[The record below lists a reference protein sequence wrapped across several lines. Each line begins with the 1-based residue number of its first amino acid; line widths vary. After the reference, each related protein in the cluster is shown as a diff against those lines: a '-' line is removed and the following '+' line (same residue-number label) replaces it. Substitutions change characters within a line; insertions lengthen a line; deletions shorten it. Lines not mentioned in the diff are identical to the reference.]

1 MAKENEE
8 TIELGEKEKL
18 TEILSECYEVA
29 ELESK
34 KDDIGDLITA
44 IGEED
49 SKVIIELANIKHACR
64 GAAIT
69 LAIYKILHPEQ
80 DIRSH
85 KVEYENV
92 FSARGVDHNVTVPFL
107 IQKGLPYNV
116 DTHWLSQTLSYSQP
130 YMPDVILKTVPKKV
144 GPDFIIT
151 ANMIQNADST
161 ERVKKITILILEK
174 MIEER
179 NKGNIPLTKPKNLS
193 IDQIMEILHRQF
205 STNYEK
211 NAPRLPQ
218 VAVYAIYKCLMND
231 VDRYSDFEL
240 KPLERMKTANR
251 KSGTVGDIDLWENG
265 RPIEAV
271 EIKYEIPVGIAHV
284 SEAIQKVQTESV
296 ERYFILSTAKPDSN
310 EWDEVQ
316 KLISDFRK
324 SNGCEII
331 VNGVYETIKYYL
343 RLLKSTNE
351 FVNAYTELLA
361 IDEDINYEHKV
372 AWNAICAE
380 RE

>member
-1 MAKENEE
+1 M
-8 TIELGEKEKL
+8 
-18 TEILSECYEVA
+18 
-29 ELESK
+29 
-34 KDDIGDLITA
+34 
-44 IGEED
+44 
-49 SKVIIELANIKHACR
+49 
-64 GAAIT
+64 
-69 LAIYKILHPEQ
+69 
-80 DIRSH
+80 
-85 KVEYENV
+85 
-92 FSARGVDHNVTVPFL
+92 

>member
-1 MAKENEE
+1 MDY
-8 TIELGEKEKL
+8 ICEKE
-18 TEILSECYEVA
+18 
-29 ELESK
+29 
-34 KDDIGDLITA
+34 
-44 IGEED
+44 
-49 SKVIIELANIKHACR
+49 
-64 GAAIT
+64 
-69 LAIYKILHPEQ
+69 
-80 DIRSH
+80 
-85 KVEYENV
+85 
-92 FSARGVDHNVTVPFL
+92 
-107 IQKGLPYNV
+107 
-116 DTHWLSQTLSYSQP
+116 
-130 YMPDVILKTVPKKV
+130 M
-144 GPDFIIT
+144 
-151 ANMIQNADST
+151 
-161 ERVKKITILILEK
+161 
-174 MIEER
+174 MIECS
-179 NKGNIPLTKPKNLS
+179 ILYNL
-193 IDQIMEILHRQF
+193 
-205 STNYEK
+205 
-211 NAPRLPQ
+211 
-218 VAVYAIYKCLMND
+218 
-231 VDRYSDFEL
+231 
-240 KPLERMKTANR
+240 

>member
-85 KVEYENV
+85 KVEYENG
-92 FSARGVDHNVTVPFL
+92 FSARG
-107 IQKGLPYNV
+107 
-116 DTHWLSQTLSYSQP
+116 
-130 YMPDVILKTVPKKV
+130 
-144 GPDFIIT
+144 
-151 ANMIQNADST
+151 
-161 ERVKKITILILEK
+161 
-174 MIEER
+174 
-179 NKGNIPLTKPKNLS
+179 
-193 IDQIMEILHRQF
+193 
-205 STNYEK
+205 
-211 NAPRLPQ
+211 
-218 VAVYAIYKCLMND
+218 
-231 VDRYSDFEL
+231 
-240 KPLERMKTANR
+240 
-251 KSGTVGDIDLWENG
+251 
-265 RPIEAV
+265 
-271 EIKYEIPVGIAHV
+271 V

>member
-1 MAKENEE
+1 MQQKKYYNVTLKIDRYWMMTVDEKGKIKKS
-8 TIELGEKEKL
+8 TLSGVDYICEKE
-18 TEILSECYEVA
+18 
-29 ELESK
+29 
-34 KDDIGDLITA
+34 
-44 IGEED
+44 
-49 SKVIIELANIKHACR
+49 
-64 GAAIT
+64 
-69 LAIYKILHPEQ
+69 
-80 DIRSH
+80 
-85 KVEYENV
+85 
-92 FSARGVDHNVTVPFL
+92 
-107 IQKGLPYNV
+107 
-116 DTHWLSQTLSYSQP
+116 
-130 YMPDVILKTVPKKV
+130 M
-144 GPDFIIT
+144 
-151 ANMIQNADST
+151 
-161 ERVKKITILILEK
+161 
-174 MIEER
+174 MIECS
-179 NKGNIPLTKPKNLS
+179 ILYNL
-193 IDQIMEILHRQF
+193 
-205 STNYEK
+205 
-211 NAPRLPQ
+211 
-218 VAVYAIYKCLMND
+218 
-231 VDRYSDFEL
+231 
-240 KPLERMKTANR
+240 

>member
-49 SKVIIELANIKHACR
+49 SKV
-64 GAAIT
+64 
-69 LAIYKILHPEQ
+69 
-80 DIRSH
+80 
-85 KVEYENV
+85 
-92 FSARGVDHNVTVPFL
+92 
-107 IQKGLPYNV
+107 
-116 DTHWLSQTLSYSQP
+116 
-130 YMPDVILKTVPKKV
+130 
-144 GPDFIIT
+144 
-151 ANMIQNADST
+151 
-161 ERVKKITILILEK
+161 
-174 MIEER
+174 
-179 NKGNIPLTKPKNLS
+179 
-193 IDQIMEILHRQF
+193 
-205 STNYEK
+205 
-211 NAPRLPQ
+211 
-218 VAVYAIYKCLMND
+218 
-231 VDRYSDFEL
+231 
-240 KPLERMKTANR
+240 
-251 KSGTVGDIDLWENG
+251 
-265 RPIEAV
+265 
-271 EIKYEIPVGIAHV
+271 
-284 SEAIQKVQTESV
+284 IQKVQTESV